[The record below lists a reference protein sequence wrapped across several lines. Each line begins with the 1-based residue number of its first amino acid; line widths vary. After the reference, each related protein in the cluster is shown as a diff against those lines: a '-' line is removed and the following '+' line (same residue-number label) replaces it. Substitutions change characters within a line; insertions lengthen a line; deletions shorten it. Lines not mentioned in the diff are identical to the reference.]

1 MYQLI
6 IADDEFEI
14 ASGIA
19 NYFPWE
25 EIGFEVVS
33 SFSNGQEVLTWLR
46 KHSQMFSSVI
56 SECPL
61 WMELNLQKKF
71 KKRKYL
77 LKSSSYPDTVNL
89 NMHGRLLFTALLIT
103 Y

>member
-33 SFSNGQEVLTWLR
+33 SFSNGQEVLSWLR
-46 KHSQMFSSVI
+46 KHSADVLLCDIRMPI
-56 SECPL
+56 
-61 WMELNLQKKF
+61 MDGIELAKKIQEENIYIKIVF
-71 KKRKYL
+71 L
-77 LKSSSYPDTVNL
+77 S
-89 NMHGRLLFTALLIT
+89 G
-103 Y
+103 

>member
-46 KHSQMFSSVI
+46 KHSADVLLCDIRMPI
-56 SECPL
+56 
-61 WMELNLQKKF
+61 MDGIELAKKF